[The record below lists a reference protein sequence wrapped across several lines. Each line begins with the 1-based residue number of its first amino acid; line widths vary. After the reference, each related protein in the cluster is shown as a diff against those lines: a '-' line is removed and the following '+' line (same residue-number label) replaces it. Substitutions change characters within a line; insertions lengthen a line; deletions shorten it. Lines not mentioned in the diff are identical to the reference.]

1 MKIQVLCICSSRAL
15 FLGTLRTNV
24 LLKNVCDCPQEL
36 LRKISDLASE
46 LHNTKV
52 TLDQDESELRKDRE
66 LLIKDKQASF
76 SPAQHAQPKRGI

>member
-1 MKIQVLCICSSRAL
+1 
-15 FLGTLRTNV
+15 
-24 LLKNVCDCPQEL
+24 

-52 TLDQDESELRKDRE
+52 ALDQDESELKKDRE

-76 SPAQHAQPKRGI
+76 PPTQHAQTKRGI